1 MNLLFGPDSRICTRC
16 WHAEDS
22 SEPAT
27 WMRSSEL
34 PDSFVTP
41 LVEAIR
47 KFPAPPDSA
56 SFDQRFVGKHRMESL
71 FFWCADSPNLIA
83 RFQNYCKQHELA
95 LDLKRSERLPK
106 EVFVTVEHKPIL
118 RNPVVERAVPENLK
132 SDESQKPRAEP

>member
-1 MNLLFGPDSRICTRC
+1 MNLLFGPDSRIRTRC

-27 WMRSSEL
+27 WMRSSQL

-56 SFDQRFVGKHRMESL
+56 SFDQRFEGKHRMESL
-71 FFWCADSPNLIA
+71 FFWRADSPDLIA
-83 RFQNYCKQHELA
+83 RFQNYCKLHDLTLE
-95 LDLKRSERLPK
+95 LKRSERVPN
-106 EVFVTVEHKPIL
+106 EVYVTADHKPIL
-118 RNPVVERAVPENLK
+118 REPVAKQAAPENLK
-132 SDESQKPRAEP
+132 PDGSQKPKAGP